1 MKDEDLELLLES
13 IKTIEIKLD
22 NLESKIKEL
31 DKDFRERHYSTW
43 DIIHKFR
50 MSIDKKYKEKIER
63 LEYLNT
69 LGEPLP
75 ENTIDEPLPEIDEE
89 KDIDVIAETKLKDL

>member
-22 NLESKIKEL
+22 NLEGRIKEL
-31 DKDFRERHYSTW
+31 DKDFRKRHYSTW
-43 DIIHKFR
+43 DIIHEFR
-50 MSIDKKYKEKIER
+50 MSIDKKYKEETER
-63 LEYLNT
+63 RRYLNT
-69 LGEPLP
+69 LG
-75 ENTIDEPLPEIDEE
+75 DPLPEIDEE